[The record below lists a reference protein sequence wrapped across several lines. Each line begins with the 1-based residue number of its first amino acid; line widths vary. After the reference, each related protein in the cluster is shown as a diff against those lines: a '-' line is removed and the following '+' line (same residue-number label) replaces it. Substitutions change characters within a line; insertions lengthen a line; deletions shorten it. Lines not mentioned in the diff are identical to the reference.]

1 MTIPTTPST
10 FPSQLNTSAMAGVN
24 YSNFTLLA
32 SKLLLFPASL
42 VSITHVISPVV
53 FITLLRTKDKKK
65 ARSPVVL
72 WGWAAGG
79 GGWGVPSRTAPG
91 REQLARRGPHLA
103 PVHNNGYT
111 VSRPVNQLHSG
122 GSHYARTMSCAF
134 DYHTLRRRRSS
145 SGSIRGEEW
154 AAII

>member
-79 GGWGVPSRTAPG
+79 GGWVFL
-91 REQLARRGPHLA
+91 REQRPGVNSWRDAVLTWRPCITMAIQCLGQSINYIREAHIMRGP
-103 PVHNNGYT
+103 
-111 VSRPVNQLHSG
+111 
-122 GSHYARTMSCAF
+122 
-134 DYHTLRRRRSS
+134 
-145 SGSIRGEEW
+145 
-154 AAII
+154 